1 MITVGFDGTYI
12 LPINNYG
19 RTNLCLG
26 MVSTGTGII
35 TSAKAWS
42 SSKWGSTLTFG
53 TFYGSGDTYTPRD
66 FVNIGRPVAGYHVST
81 GLELNIEVG
90 DVIGAYH
97 VNCYG
102 AYGELTGERYATFV
116 GDGTA
121 GTQTY
126 ALSAVPQEAIIYG
139 TGEEVSVGSKAF
151 LHHYRRMMAGGVGK
165 RC

>member
-1 MITVGFDGTYI
+1 MITVGFDGTYF
-12 LPINNYG
+12 LPIHNNG

-42 SSKWGSTLTFG
+42 SSQWNSTLTFG

-102 AYGELTGERYATFV
+102 AFGELKGERFATFV

-126 ALSAVPQEAIIYG
+126 ALSEVPQEAIIYG
-139 TGEEVSVGSKAF
+139 TGEEVSVGAVPQM
-151 LHHYRRMMAGGVGK
+151 LVIM
-165 RC
+165 